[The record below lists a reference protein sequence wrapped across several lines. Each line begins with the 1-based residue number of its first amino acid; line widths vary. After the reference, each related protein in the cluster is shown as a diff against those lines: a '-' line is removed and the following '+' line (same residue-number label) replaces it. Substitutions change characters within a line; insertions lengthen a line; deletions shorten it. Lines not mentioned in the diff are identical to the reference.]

1 VRTVSLDVLEAE
13 LSRLTV
19 GSRVVVGGN
28 FASPMAALG
37 ALDRALEEY
46 HLYALN
52 AQPGLPTRAGVV
64 HETSFVGPGM
74 RGSASLRYLPA
85 RLSLVPALFRTALG
99 VDAVVVQCAPPRAGL
114 LSLGTEVNEL
124 PAAIEEARRRGG
136 IVVAQINEQMP
147 YTYGDSQVNVADV
160 DLAVEISEPLRS
172 PGGRV
177 VDDVSS
183 AVGQGVAGL
192 VPDGATLQLG
202 IGAVPDAVLDA
213 LHDRRGLRIWSEMI
227 SDGVLALDDAGA
239 LDRDV
244 EIVSSFVFGSPA
256 LYTWLHANP
265 RVRMLRTE
273 STNDP
278 GLIARNPQMTS
289 INTALEVDLFGQVN
303 ASRLNNRIYSG
314 TGGQTD
320 FIVGALHSPGGHA
333 VIALRSWHPRADVS
347 TVVAMLDEPVTS
359 LQPSTVVTEQGRAVL
374 WGRTAQEQ
382 AEALIENAAHPRVR
396 EELREEARYLGL
408 AMSAPE
414 PAERR
419 PDAAR
424 TPDTLE
430 ASA

>member
-1 VRTVSLDVLEAE
+1 
-13 LSRLTV
+13 
-19 GSRVVVGGN
+19 
-28 FASPMAALG
+28 
-37 ALDRALEEY
+37 
-46 HLYALN
+46 
-52 AQPGLPTRAGVV
+52 
-64 HETSFVGPGM
+64 
-74 RGSASLRYLPA
+74 
-85 RLSLVPALFRTALG
+85 VPALFRTALG
-99 VDAVVVQCAPPRAGL
+99 IDAVVVQCAPPRDGL
-114 LSLGTEVNEL
+114 LSLGTEVNVL

-136 IVVAQINEQMP
+136 IVVAQINDQMP
-147 YTYGDSQVNVADV
+147 YTYGDSQIAVDDV
-160 DLAVEISEPLRS
+160 DLAVEIREPLRS
-172 PGGRV
+172 PADRL
-177 VDDVSS
+177 VDDVSC

-244 EIVSSFVFGSPA
+244 EIVSSFVFGTPA
-256 LYTWLHANP
+256 LYTWLHENP

-273 STNDP
+273 RTNDP

-320 FIVGALHSPGGHA
+320 FIVGALHSAGGHA
-333 VIALRSWHPRADVS
+333 VIALRSWHPRADLS
-347 TVVAMLDEPVTS
+347 TIVAMLDEPVTS

-382 AEALIENAAHPRVR
+382 ADALIENAAHPRVR
-396 EELREEARYLGL
+396 EELREEAGYLGL
-408 AMSAPE
+408 AMSGPG
-414 PAERR
+414 PARGN
-419 PDAAR
+419 A
-424 TPDTLE
+424 
-430 ASA
+430 